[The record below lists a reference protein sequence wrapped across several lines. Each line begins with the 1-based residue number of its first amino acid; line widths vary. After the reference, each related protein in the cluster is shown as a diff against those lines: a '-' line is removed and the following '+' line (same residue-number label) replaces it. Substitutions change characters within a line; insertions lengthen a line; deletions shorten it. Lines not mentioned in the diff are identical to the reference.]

1 MMIFERDIAID
12 LGTTNI
18 RVFVRGKG
26 IMLREPSIVAVDKY
40 TGRML
45 KVGQDAQKM
54 LGRTP
59 ANIVAIHPISAGV
72 ISDYDMTALMLKE
85 LLSRVTS
92 FSLFKPR
99 VLVTVPSSVTG
110 VEERNVIDAVIEAG
124 ARKVYLVESAVA
136 TAAGAGADI
145 SKPDGHLVIDIGG
158 GTTEVAVVS
167 LGGVVESESI
177 KTAGDAFDEA
187 IVRYVRRKHNILI
200 GKRTAEELK
209 IGIACPFEKVKVVIL
224 GQDPYPNPGQ
234 YYGVCFSVPDGVAI
248 PSSLMNIFKEIYDDL
263 GKPIPSSGNLDRWVS
278 QGVFP
283 MNSVLTVRAHQTGSH
298 RNRGWET
305 FTDAVIK
312 KLSDERENL
321 VFMLWGSYAKAKIS
335 LIDTDRKSVV

>member
-158 GTTEVAVVS
+158 GTTNVAMLS
-167 LGGVVESESI
+167 LGGIVVSKSLHLGSLDFNAAIKDYLRYQYDIVTDDTTVEEMKVTNGSAVLPLEDRGYYFMGRGLDDGLQREMAIKSSELYH
-177 KTAGDAFDEA
+177 
-187 IVRYVRRKHNILI
+187 VI
-200 GKRTAEELK
+200 GKPLIKILDLVKDVLRETPPELAADIMEHGIVLTGGGAK
-209 IGIACPFEKVKVVIL
+209 LKGMDQLFTQELGVPVMLASEPELAVAKGTGIA
-224 GQDPYPNPGQ
+224 
-234 YYGVCFSVPDGVAI
+234 VA
-248 PSSLMNIFKEIYDDL
+248 
-263 GKPIPSSGNLDRWVS
+263 DR
-278 QGVFP
+278 
-283 MNSVLTVRAHQTGSH
+283 
-298 RNRGWET
+298 
-305 FTDAVIK
+305 D
-312 KLSDERENL
+312 KLS
-321 VFMLWGSYAKAKIS
+321 A
-335 LIDTDRKSVV
+335 LIEGAQRIYRRRF

>member
-124 ARKVYLVESAVA
+124 ARKVYLLETAVA
-136 TAAGAGADI
+136 TALGAGVDI
-145 SKPDGHLVIDIGG
+145 SGAARRDAHFRADAEAAGLAHDIRLRPADADRDRL
-158 GTTEVAVVS
+158 AVHRGCAVDTCV
-167 LGGVVESESI
+167 GQ
-177 KTAGDAFDEA
+177 
-187 IVRYVRRKHNILI
+187 VRRRDGGEEHARLIQVHNV
-200 GKRTAEELK
+200 E
-209 IGIACPFEKVKVVIL
+209 
-224 GQDPYPNPGQ
+224 
-234 YYGVCFSVPDGVAI
+234 
-248 PSSLMNIFKEIYDDL
+248 
-263 GKPIPSSGNLDRWVS
+263 
-278 QGVFP
+278 
-283 MNSVLTVRAHQTGSH
+283 
-298 RNRGWET
+298 
-305 FTDAVIK
+305 
-312 KLSDERENL
+312 
-321 VFMLWGSYAKAKIS
+321 
-335 LIDTDRKSVV
+335 

>member
-1 MMIFERDIAID
+1 MIREFCFMMIFERDIAID

-136 TAAGAGADI
+136 TAAMTFTCA
-145 SKPDGHLVIDIGG
+145 
-158 GTTEVAVVS
+158 EV
-167 LGGVVESESI
+167 
-177 KTAGDAFDEA
+177 
-187 IVRYVRRKHNILI
+187 
-200 GKRTAEELK
+200 EEL
-209 IGIACPFEKVKVVIL
+209 L
-224 GQDPYPNPGQ
+224 G
-234 YYGVCFSVPDGVAI
+234 
-248 PSSLMNIFKEIYDDL
+248 
-263 GKPIPSSGNLDRWVS
+263 RWVVWVTS
-278 QGVFP
+278 GVS
-283 MNSVLTVRAHQTGSH
+283 MSG
-298 RNRGWET
+298 
-305 FTDAVIK
+305 
-312 KLSDERENL
+312 LSPSW
-321 VFMLWGSYAKAKIS
+321 VA
-335 LIDTDRKSVV
+335 

>member
-124 ARKVYLVESAVA
+124 ARHSRDHPHGARA
-136 TAAGAGADI
+136 HAAGTRFGRRA
-145 SKPDGHLVIDIGG
+145 KWH
-158 GTTEVAVVS
+158 
-167 LGGVVESESI
+167 
-177 KTAGDAFDEA
+177 
-187 IVRYVRRKHNILI
+187 RYGRR
-200 GKRTAEELK
+200 R
-209 IGIACPFEKVKVVIL
+209 
-224 GQDPYPNPGQ
+224 Q
-234 YYGVCFSVPDGVAI
+234 S
-248 PSSLMNIFKEIYDDL
+248 DL
-263 GKPIPSSGNLDRWVS
+263 RL
-278 QGVFP
+278 
-283 MNSVLTVRAHQTGSH
+283 
-298 RNRGWET
+298 
-305 FTDAVIK
+305 
-312 KLSDERENL
+312 
-321 VFMLWGSYAKAKIS
+321 
-335 LIDTDRKSVV
+335 

>member
-26 IMLREPSIVAVDKY
+26 IMLRE
-40 TGRML
+40 
-45 KVGQDAQKM
+45 VGQDAQKM

-167 LGGVVESESI
+167 LGGERI
-177 KTAGDAFDEA
+177 HQD
-187 IVRYVRRKHNILI
+187 RRRRL
-200 GKRTAEELK
+200 
-209 IGIACPFEKVKVVIL
+209 
-224 GQDPYPNPGQ
+224 
-234 YYGVCFSVPDGVAI
+234 
-248 PSSLMNIFKEIYDDL
+248 
-263 GKPIPSSGNLDRWVS
+263 
-278 QGVFP
+278 
-283 MNSVLTVRAHQTGSH
+283 
-298 RNRGWET
+298 
-305 FTDAVIK
+305 
-312 KLSDERENL
+312 
-321 VFMLWGSYAKAKIS
+321 
-335 LIDTDRKSVV
+335 

>member
-167 LGGVVESESI
+167 LGGVVDARGRCD
-177 KTAGDAFDEA
+177 AGGTDGLVRSFLQTRLAGVGRVAHQLEDVASARRENDE
-187 IVRYVRRKHNILI
+187 VDDDE
-200 GKRTAEELK
+200 GEEEL
-209 IGIACPFEKVKVVIL
+209 G
-224 GQDPYPNPGQ
+224 
-234 YYGVCFSVPDGVAI
+234 
-248 PSSLMNIFKEIYDDL
+248 
-263 GKPIPSSGNLDRWVS
+263 
-278 QGVFP
+278 
-283 MNSVLTVRAHQTGSH
+283 
-298 RNRGWET
+298 
-305 FTDAVIK
+305 
-312 KLSDERENL
+312 
-321 VFMLWGSYAKAKIS
+321 
-335 LIDTDRKSVV
+335 

>member
-110 VEERNVIDAVIEAG
+110 VE
-124 ARKVYLVESAVA
+124 
-136 TAAGAGADI
+136 
-145 SKPDGHLVIDIGG
+145 
-158 GTTEVAVVS
+158 
-167 LGGVVESESI
+167 
-177 KTAGDAFDEA
+177 
-187 IVRYVRRKHNILI
+187 
-200 GKRTAEELK
+200 
-209 IGIACPFEKVKVVIL
+209 
-224 GQDPYPNPGQ
+224 
-234 YYGVCFSVPDGVAI
+234 
-248 PSSLMNIFKEIYDDL
+248 
-263 GKPIPSSGNLDRWVS
+263 
-278 QGVFP
+278 
-283 MNSVLTVRAHQTGSH
+283 VLFLHQLS
-298 RNRGWET
+298 
-305 FTDAVIK
+305 K
-312 KLSDERENL
+312 KLDLQEYLQLHPYNIILYFDLSCN
-321 VFMLWGSYAKAKIS
+321 
-335 LIDTDRKSVV
+335 

>member
-1 MMIFERDIAID
+1 MCIRD
-12 LGTTNI
+12 
-18 RVFVRGKG
+18 RFVRGKG

-136 TAAGAGADI
+136 TAAMTFTCA
-145 SKPDGHLVIDIGG
+145 
-158 GTTEVAVVS
+158 EV
-167 LGGVVESESI
+167 
-177 KTAGDAFDEA
+177 
-187 IVRYVRRKHNILI
+187 
-200 GKRTAEELK
+200 EEL
-209 IGIACPFEKVKVVIL
+209 L
-224 GQDPYPNPGQ
+224 G
-234 YYGVCFSVPDGVAI
+234 
-248 PSSLMNIFKEIYDDL
+248 
-263 GKPIPSSGNLDRWVS
+263 RWVVWVTS
-278 QGVFP
+278 GVS
-283 MNSVLTVRAHQTGSH
+283 MSG
-298 RNRGWET
+298 
-305 FTDAVIK
+305 
-312 KLSDERENL
+312 LSPSW
-321 VFMLWGSYAKAKIS
+321 VA
-335 LIDTDRKSVV
+335 

>member
-136 TAAGAGADI
+136 TAD
-145 SKPDGHLVIDIGG
+145 KPRSGERRVGEGG
-158 GTTEVAVVS
+158 RGR
-167 LGGVVESESI
+167 LP
-177 KTAGDAFDEA
+177 
-187 IVRYVRRKHNILI
+187 RRR
-200 GKRTAEELK
+200 GRERTH
-209 IGIACPFEKVKVVIL
+209 
-224 GQDPYPNPGQ
+224 QDRRRR
-234 YYGVCFSVPDGVAI
+234 
-248 PSSLMNIFKEIYDDL
+248 L
-263 GKPIPSSGNLDRWVS
+263 
-278 QGVFP
+278 
-283 MNSVLTVRAHQTGSH
+283 
-298 RNRGWET
+298 
-305 FTDAVIK
+305 
-312 KLSDERENL
+312 
-321 VFMLWGSYAKAKIS
+321 
-335 LIDTDRKSVV
+335 